1 MKKYEAF
8 RNGLLKKAGLFVGN
22 DHLYFT
28 SSSSLSVEFDI
39 PEPHVREQLVELA
52 EQHLISLTVWEGIR
66 ERPYDEWPDADSFF
80 FNRSDGGYIRI
91 RLLRAG
97 GELVSELPKEPVGFV
112 APDSS
117 SD

>member
-1 MKKYEAF
+1 MNKYEVLRKGF
-8 RNGLLKKAGLFVGN
+8 LKNASQFAGN

-28 SSSSLSVEFDI
+28 SSSKLSVEFDI

-52 EQHLISLTVWEGIR
+52 EQGLISMTAWEGIR
-66 ERPYDEWPDADSFF
+66 ERHYYEWPDADSFF

-97 GELVSELPKEPVGFV
+97 GELVSALPKAPIGFV
-112 APDSS
+112 APPR
-117 SD
+117 